1 MYMRYILALLIS
13 FSAHAWLLSAPQP
26 EQVMK
31 MDTAQAASLPIQF
44 VSQPIV
50 EKPTPKPVEKETAP
64 QQENV
69 VKEVTKTPTPERPKR
84 IIKDEPKVV
93 KKKVIKKPKP
103 VTPKVKKQEIV
114 RKKTPEPVVKKSL
127 EKEAPKPKVS
137 QKKLTKESKNPTIQ
151 QPNTQQTTG
160 VNSKPTLV
168 EKSRFL
174 SPPTPPKYPR
184 SAKRRGIEGTVTY
197 EVWLDEKGKL
207 DKIVLKNSSG
217 ANALD
222 KAALKAIKR
231 WKFSPHRINGKS
243 IAHRLYVPI
252 KFELEK

>member
-1 MYMRYILALLIS
+1 MYMRYLLAFIIS
-13 FSAHAWLLSAPQP
+13 FSAHALLFSQP
-26 EQVMK
+26 EPEKIVK
-31 MDTAQAASLPIQF
+31 MNTAQAASLPIQF
-44 VSQPIV
+44 VALPAPKPVPEPVVQQPTPPPKKV
-50 EKPTPKPVEKETAP
+50 EKVTPKPDL
-64 QQENV
+64 
-69 VKEVTKTPTPERPKR
+69 PKR

-93 KKKVIKKPKP
+93 KKKEVKKPKP
-103 VTPKVKKQEIV
+103 KPVP
-114 RKKTPEPVVKKSL
+114 KKTPKPVVKKPTPKKV
-127 EKEAPKPKVS
+127 EKVAPKEVQKQVTKPTEAPKIK
-137 QKKLTKESKNPTIQ
+137 QANTK
-151 QPNTQQTTG
+151 QTTG

-217 ANALD
+217 ARDLD

-231 WKFSPHRINGKS
+231 WKFSPHRINGQS
-243 IAHRLYVPI
+243 VAHRLYVPI
-252 KFELEK
+252 KFELEN